1 MSPFSIYGGPRLIDT
16 EMVGD
21 PYEDWSGVRSPAR
34 ARRRRARGFF
44 QRIKIRYRPNGKAI
58 HDKANGVI
66 YIHPVDR
73 LRVEAELARRQKGS
87 CS

>member
-1 MSPFSIYGGPRLIDT
+1 VNPFSIYGGLRLIDT

-34 ARRRRARGFF
+34 ARRRRLRGFP

-58 HDKANGVI
+58 HDKVNGVI

-73 LRVEAELARRQKGS
+73 AKLMAALANP
-87 CS
+87 